1 MISSFQLDAAWRDYW
16 NLWGPPSNAQISPIA
31 DSKCYLPR
39 ERMVPD
45 SSTQIMPASGK
56 IEYNFVVAP
65 GSIMFVI
72 SAGPSSS
79 LPFTFQLTDVAIG
92 HRLFQEPSST
102 QSLPNSRNLAGNAT
116 GQVSAANYALLPTP
130 WPVVG
135 DGLFTCEIWGTPLSR
150 YFLILGFAE
159 VSEC

>member
-1 MISSFQLDAAWRDYW
+1 MISPFQLDTAWRDYW

-39 ERMVPD
+39 MRMVPD
-45 SSTQIMPASGK
+45 TSTQIMSASGK

-65 GSIMFVI
+65 GSIMWAI
-72 SAGPSSS
+72 WAGPSAN

-92 HRLFQEPSST
+92 HRLFQEPCST
-102 QSLPNSRNLAGNAT
+102 QSLPNSNNAVSSG
-116 GQVSAANYALLPTP
+116 GQISAANYALLPTP

-159 VSEC
+159 VNECA